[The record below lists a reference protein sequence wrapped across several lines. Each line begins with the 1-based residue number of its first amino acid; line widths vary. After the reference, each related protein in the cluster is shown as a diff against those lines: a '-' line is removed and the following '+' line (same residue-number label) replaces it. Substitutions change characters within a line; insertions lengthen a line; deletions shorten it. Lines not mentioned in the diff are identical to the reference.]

1 MGKILT
7 ASVSALLL
15 LGSLSAFAA
24 TNTYTDPDSG
34 FKLKAQPS
42 WMEIGGKNFYGLA
55 NKPDKKETSLNVICA
70 FTAKEVE
77 EVTGKKFTTEEFISK
92 FKDLQVLER
101 NELSPDKVNYMLFMP
116 DPYEI
121 KMDNKLSLAP
131 KELLDN
137 STISISTNKTGKQ
150 PYVYLHIIGKGN
162 TDTFHNLR
170 RSVDMQIA
178 ITSAN
183 NMLYTVVSTFPLP
196 NLKAQKDKIEEATP
210 FSKKKIR
217 NELTDGNR
225 DKINGYIA
233 SRKAFLKGLS
243 FFAPVKDTVPYGFND
258 ELLGGRIKLPETWAY
273 AQVNDDT
280 IDINIPV
287 KITLAMP
294 WGGVSEFLV
303 PTKNANYVPDKDDA
317 GNAPDSKNESTV
329 QDIKRTDIETDTD
342 ASDNIPDEIAGE
354 KSLSKE
360 DVLKIKF
367 QKISEVALFAS
378 SKAKDKNTFSELF
391 NNPFLTNLLID
402 KFINEGLNHPSVKEY
417 VDFKEINT
425 RSDFSNN
432 YGTIKLSGIG
442 SVKDRFNFNL
452 NANAMVTPQTFGLTA
467 YISKDEKKLDPEL
480 EKTFGNIKLGR

>member
-24 TNTYTDPDSG
+24 TNTYTDLDSG
-34 FKLKAQPS
+34 FKLKSQPS
-42 WMEIGGKNFYGLA
+42 WMEIGGKNFYGLS
-55 NKPDKKETSLNVICA
+55 NKPDKKEASLNVICA

-77 EVTGKKFTTEEFISK
+77 EATGKKFSTKEFLNK
-92 FKDLQVLER
+92 YKDLQILER
-101 NELSPDKVNYMLFMP
+101 NNLSPDKVDYTLFMP

-121 KMDNKLSLAP
+121 KADNKLSLAP

-137 STISISTNKTGKQ
+137 STISISTNKNGKQ
-150 PYVYLHIIGKGN
+150 PYVYLHIVDKGN
-162 TDTFHNLR
+162 SDPLKRLR
-170 RSVDMQIA
+170 RSLDMQIA

-183 NMLYTVVSTFPLP
+183 NMLYAVVSTFPLP

-210 FSKKKIR
+210 FSKKKVR
-217 NELTDGNR
+217 SEFTDGNK
-225 DKINGYIA
+225 DMIDGYVA

-280 IDINIPV
+280 IDNNIPV

-303 PTKNANYVPDKDDA
+303 PQEKTEAATDKDDDNAPDKKGPDAAQDKEKA
-317 GNAPDSKNESTV
+317 GNAPAAE
-329 QDIKRTDIETDTD
+329 DT
-342 ASDNIPDEIAGE
+342 G

-360 DVLKIKF
+360 DISKINF
-367 QKISEVALFAS
+367 QKISELALFAS
-378 SKAKDKNTFSELF
+378 SKTKDNNSFSELF

-402 KFINEGLNHPSVKEY
+402 KFINEGLKHPSVKEY
-417 VDFKEINT
+417 VDFKAINT
-425 RSDFSNN
+425 KSNFTNN
-432 YGTIKLSGIG
+432 YGTIELSGNG
-442 SVKDRFNFNL
+442 SVKNNFNFNL
-452 NANAMVTPQTFGLTA
+452 NANAMFTPQTFGLTA
-467 YISKDEKKLDPEL
+467 YISKDEKIMDPEL
-480 EKTFGNIKLGR
+480 EKIFGSIKLLTK

>member
-1 MGKILT
+1 MDKILT

-77 EVTGKKFTTEEFISK
+77 EATGKKFSTEEFLSK
-92 FKDLQVLER
+92 YKDLQVLER
-101 NELSPDKVNYMLFMP
+101 NNLSPDKVNYTLFMP

-121 KMDNKLSLAP
+121 KADNKLSLAP

-137 STISISTNKTGKQ
+137 STISISTNKNGKQ
-150 PYVYLHIIGKGN
+150 PYVYLHIVDNGKE
-162 TDTFHNLR
+162 DTLKSLH

-183 NMLYTVVSTFPLP
+183 NMLYAVVSTFPLP
-196 NLKAQKDKIEEATP
+196 NLKVQKDKIEEATP
-210 FSKKKIR
+210 FSKKKVR
-217 NELTDGNR
+217 SEFTDGNKDR
-225 DKINGYIA
+225 LNGYIA

-243 FFAPVKDTVPYGFND
+243 FFEPEKDTVPYGFND

-303 PTKNANYVPDKDDA
+303 PQKNADNAAEKNDD
-317 GNAPDSKNESTV
+317 D
-329 QDIKRTDIETDTD
+329 
-342 ASDNIPDEIAGE
+342 

-360 DVLKIKF
+360 DISKINF
-367 QKISEVALFAS
+367 QKISEAVLFAS

-402 KFINEGLNHPSVKEY
+402 KFINEGLKHPSVKEY
-417 VDFKEINT
+417 VDFKAINT
-425 RSDFSNN
+425 KSNFTNN
-432 YGTIKLSGIG
+432 YGTIELSGNG
-442 SVKDRFNFNL
+442 SVKNNFKFNL
-452 NANAMVTPQTFGLTA
+452 NANAMFTPQTFGLTA
-467 YISKDEKKLDPEL
+467 YISKDEKKMDSEL
-480 EKTFGNIKLGR
+480 EKIFGSIKLHSK

>member
-1 MGKILT
+1 MGRILT
-7 ASVSALLL
+7 ASVSSLLL

-24 TNTYTDPDSG
+24 TNTYTDADSG
-34 FKLKAQPS
+34 FKLKSQPS

-77 EVTGKKFTTEEFISK
+77 EATGKKFSTEEFLSK
-92 FKDLQVLER
+92 YKDLQVLER
-101 NELSPDKVNYMLFMP
+101 NELSPDKVNYKLFMP

-121 KMDNKLSLAP
+121 KADNKLSLAP

-137 STISISTNKTGKQ
+137 STISISTNKNGKQ
-150 PYVYLHIIGKGN
+150 PYVYLHIVDKGN
-162 TDTFHNLR
+162 TDTLKSLR
-170 RSVDMQIA
+170 RSLDMQIA

-196 NLKAQKDKIEEATP
+196 NLQAQKDIIEEATP
-210 FSKKKIR
+210 FSKKKVR
-217 NELTDGNR
+217 SQFTDGNKDR
-225 DKINGYIA
+225 LNGYVA

-243 FFAPVKDTVPYGFND
+243 FFAPVKDTIPFGFND

-280 IDINIPV
+280 IDLNIPV

-294 WGGVSEFLV
+294 WSGVSEFLA
-303 PTKNANYVPDKDDA
+303 PQEKTDTETDKDDTE
-317 GNAPDSKNESTV
+317 NAPDKKV
-329 QDIKRTDIETDTD
+329 TD
-342 ASDNIPDEIAGE
+342 AAQDRENIENIPATACAR
-354 KSLSKE
+354 KSLNKE
-360 DVLKIKF
+360 DISKINF
-367 QKISEVALFAS
+367 QKISETVFFAS
-378 SKAKDKNTFSELF
+378 SKTKDKNTFSELF

-417 VDFKEINT
+417 VDFKKINT
-425 RSDFSNN
+425 KSNFSNN
-432 YGTIKLSGIG
+432 YGTIELSGNG
-442 SVKDRFNFNL
+442 SVKDNFKFNL

-467 YISKDEKKLDPEL
+467 YISRDEKKMDPEL
-480 EKTFGNIKLGR
+480 EKIFGSIKLRR

>member
-24 TNTYTDPDSG
+24 TNTYTDMDSG
-34 FKLKAQPS
+34 FKLKSQPS

-55 NKPDKKETSLNVICA
+55 NKPDKKEVSLNVICA
-70 FTAKEVE
+70 YTAKEVE
-77 EVTGKKFTTEEFISK
+77 EVTGKKFSTEEFIRK

-121 KMDNKLSLAP
+121 KADNKLSLAP

-137 STISISTNKTGKQ
+137 STISISTNKNGKQ
-150 PYVYLHIIGKGN
+150 PYVYLHIVDKGN
-162 TDTFHNLR
+162 TDTLKSLR
-170 RSVDMQIA
+170 RSLDMQIA

-196 NLKAQKDKIEEATP
+196 NLQAQKDKIEEATP
-210 FSKKKIR
+210 FSKKKVR
-217 NELTDGNR
+217 SEFTDGN
-225 DKINGYIA
+225 KEKLNSYVA

-243 FFAPVKDTVPYGFND
+243 FFAPVKDTVPFGFND
-258 ELLGGRIKLPETWAY
+258 ELLGGRVKLPETWAY

-280 IDINIPV
+280 IDLNIPV

-294 WGGVSEFLV
+294 WSGVSEFLA
-303 PTKNANYVPDKDDA
+303 PQEKEEAAADKDDA
-317 GNAPDSKNESTV
+317 GNAPDKNAADAP
-329 QDIKRTDIETDTD
+329 QDKENASNTTATEDT
-342 ASDNIPDEIAGE
+342 G
-354 KSLSKE
+354 KSLNKE
-360 DVLKIKF
+360 DISKINF

-378 SKAKDKNTFSELF
+378 SKTKDKNTFSELF
-391 NNPFLTNLLID
+391 NNPFLTNMLID
-402 KFINEGLNHPSVKEY
+402 KFINEGLKHPSVKEY
-417 VDFKEINT
+417 VDFKKITTN
-425 RSDFSNN
+425 SNFSNN
-432 YGTIKLSGIG
+432 YGTISLSGNG
-442 SVKDRFNFNL
+442 SVKDNFKFNL

-467 YISKDEKKLDPEL
+467 YISRDEKIMDPEL
-480 EKTFGNIKLGR
+480 EKVLGSIKLRR

>member
-77 EVTGKKFTTEEFISK
+77 EATGKKFSTEEFLSK
-92 FKDLQVLER
+92 YKDLQVLER
-101 NELSPDKVNYMLFMP
+101 NNLSPDKVNYTLFMP

-121 KMDNKLSLAP
+121 KADNKLSLAP

-137 STISISTNKTGKQ
+137 STISISTNKNGKQ
-150 PYVYLHIIGKGN
+150 PYVYLHIVDNRKE
-162 TDTFHNLR
+162 DTLKSLR

-183 NMLYTVVSTFPLP
+183 NMLYAVVSTFPLP
-196 NLKAQKDKIEEATP
+196 NLKVQKDKIEEATP
-210 FSKKKIR
+210 FSKKKVR
-217 NELTDGNR
+217 SEFTDGNKDR
-225 DKINGYIA
+225 LNGYIV

-243 FFAPVKDTVPYGFND
+243 FFEPEKDTVPYGFND

-303 PTKNANYVPDKDDA
+303 PQNNADNAAENKDD
-317 GNAPDSKNESTV
+317 D
-329 QDIKRTDIETDTD
+329 
-342 ASDNIPDEIAGE
+342 

-360 DVLKIKF
+360 DVLKINF
-367 QKISEVALFAS
+367 QKISEAVLFAS

-402 KFINEGLNHPSVKEY
+402 KFINEGLKHPSVKEY
-417 VDFKEINT
+417 VDFNAINT
-425 RSDFSNN
+425 KSNFTNN
-432 YGTIKLSGIG
+432 YGTIELSGNG
-442 SVKDRFNFNL
+442 SVKNNFKFNL
-452 NANAMVTPQTFGLTA
+452 NANAMFTPQTFGLTA
-467 YISKDEKKLDPEL
+467 YISKDEKKMDPEL
-480 EKTFGNIKLGR
+480 EKIIGSIKLLSK

>member
-77 EVTGKKFTTEEFISK
+77 EATGKKFSTEEFLSK
-92 FKDLQVLER
+92 YKDLQVLER
-101 NELSPDKVNYMLFMP
+101 NNLSPDKVNYTLFMP

-121 KMDNKLSLAP
+121 KADNKLSLAP

-137 STISISTNKTGKQ
+137 STISISTNKNGKQ
-150 PYVYLHIIGKGN
+150 PYVYLHIVDNGKE
-162 TDTFHNLR
+162 DTLKSLR

-183 NMLYTVVSTFPLP
+183 NMLYAIVSTFPLP

-210 FSKKKIR
+210 FSKKKVR
-217 NELTDGNR
+217 SEFTDGNKDR
-225 DKINGYIA
+225 LNGYIA

-243 FFAPVKDTVPYGFND
+243 FFEPEKDTVPYGFND

-287 KITLAMP
+287 KITLTMP

-303 PTKNANYVPDKDDA
+303 PQNNADNAAEKKDD
-317 GNAPDSKNESTV
+317 D
-329 QDIKRTDIETDTD
+329 
-342 ASDNIPDEIAGE
+342 

-360 DVLKIKF
+360 DILKINF
-367 QKISEVALFAS
+367 QKISEAVLFAS
-378 SKAKDKNTFSELF
+378 SKAKNKNTFSELF

-402 KFINEGLNHPSVKEY
+402 KFINEGLKHPSVKEY
-417 VDFKEINT
+417 VDFKAINT
-425 RSDFSNN
+425 KSNFTNN
-432 YGTIKLSGIG
+432 YGTIELSGNG
-442 SVKDRFNFNL
+442 SVKNNFKFNL
-452 NANAMVTPQTFGLTA
+452 NANAMFTPQTFGLTA
-467 YISKDEKKLDPEL
+467 YISKDEKKMDPEL
-480 EKTFGNIKLGR
+480 EKIIGNIKLLSK

>member
-77 EVTGKKFTTEEFISK
+77 EATGKKFSTEEFLSK
-92 FKDLQVLER
+92 YKDLQVLER
-101 NELSPDKVNYMLFMP
+101 NNLSPDKVNYTLFMP

-121 KMDNKLSLAP
+121 KADNKLSLAP

-137 STISISTNKTGKQ
+137 STISISTNKNGKQ
-150 PYVYLHIIGKGN
+150 PYVYLHIVDNGKE
-162 TDTFHNLR
+162 DTLKSLH

-183 NMLYTVVSTFPLP
+183 NMLYAVVSTFPLP

-210 FSKKKIR
+210 FSKKKVR
-217 NELTDGNR
+217 SEFTDGNKDR
-225 DKINGYIA
+225 LNGYIA

-243 FFAPVKDTVPYGFND
+243 FFEPEKDTVPYGFND

-303 PTKNANYVPDKDDA
+303 PQNNADNAAENKDD
-317 GNAPDSKNESTV
+317 D
-329 QDIKRTDIETDTD
+329 
-342 ASDNIPDEIAGE
+342 

-360 DVLKIKF
+360 DVLKINF
-367 QKISEVALFAS
+367 QKISEAVLFAS

-402 KFINEGLNHPSVKEY
+402 KFINEGLKHPSVKEY
-417 VDFKEINT
+417 VDFNAINT
-425 RSDFSNN
+425 KSNFTNN
-432 YGTIKLSGIG
+432 YGTIELSGNG
-442 SVKDRFNFNL
+442 SVKNNFKFNL
-452 NANAMVTPQTFGLTA
+452 NANAMFTPQTFGLTA
-467 YISKDEKKLDPEL
+467 YISKDEKKMDPEL
-480 EKTFGNIKLGR
+480 EKIIGNIKLLSK

>member
-77 EVTGKKFTTEEFISK
+77 EATGKKFSTEEFLSK
-92 FKDLQVLER
+92 YKDLQVLER
-101 NELSPDKVNYMLFMP
+101 NNLSPDKVNYTLFMP

-121 KMDNKLSLAP
+121 KADNKLSLAP

-137 STISISTNKTGKQ
+137 STISISTNKNGKQ
-150 PYVYLHIIGKGN
+150 PYVYLHIVDNGKE
-162 TDTFHNLR
+162 DTLKSLR

-183 NMLYTVVSTFPLP
+183 NMLYAIVSTFPLP

-210 FSKKKIR
+210 FSKKKVR
-217 NELTDGNR
+217 SEFTDGNKDR
-225 DKINGYIA
+225 LNGYIA

-243 FFAPVKDTVPYGFND
+243 FFEPEKDTVPYGFND

-280 IDINIPV
+280 SDINIPV
-287 KITLAMP
+287 KITLTMP

-303 PTKNANYVPDKDDA
+303 PQNNADNAAEKKDD
-317 GNAPDSKNESTV
+317 D
-329 QDIKRTDIETDTD
+329 
-342 ASDNIPDEIAGE
+342 

-360 DVLKIKF
+360 DILKINF
-367 QKISEVALFAS
+367 QKISEAVLFAS
-378 SKAKDKNTFSELF
+378 SKAKNKNTFSELF

-402 KFINEGLNHPSVKEY
+402 KFINEGLKHPSVKEY
-417 VDFKEINT
+417 VDFKAINT
-425 RSDFSNN
+425 KSNFTNN
-432 YGTIKLSGIG
+432 YGTIELSGNG
-442 SVKDRFNFNL
+442 SVKNNFKFNL
-452 NANAMVTPQTFGLTA
+452 NANAMFTPQTFGLTA
-467 YISKDEKKLDPEL
+467 YISKDEKKMDPEL
-480 EKTFGNIKLGR
+480 EKIIGNIKLLSK

>member
-77 EVTGKKFTTEEFISK
+77 EATGEKFSTEEFLK
-92 FKDLQVLER
+92 KYKDLQVLER

-121 KMDNKLSLAP
+121 KADNKLSLAP

-137 STISISTNKTGKQ
+137 STISISTNKNVKQ
-150 PYVYLHIIGKGN
+150 PYVYLHIVDKGN
-162 TDTFHNLR
+162 TDTLKSLH

-183 NMLYTVVSTFPLP
+183 NMLYAVVSTFPLP

-210 FSKKKIR
+210 FSKKKVR
-217 NELTDGNR
+217 SEFTDENKDR
-225 DKINGYIA
+225 LNGYIA

-243 FFAPVKDTVPYGFND
+243 FFKPEKDTVPYGFND

-294 WGGVSEFLV
+294 WGGVSEFLA
-303 PTKNANYVPDKDDA
+303 PQEKT
-317 GNAPDSKNESTV
+317 GNAADINDSGNATGKNE
-329 QDIKRTDIETDTD
+329 
-342 ASDNIPDEIAGE
+342 ADNLLNPEDNG
-354 KSLSKE
+354 KSLNKE
-360 DVLKIKF
+360 DISKINF
-367 QKISEVALFAS
+367 QKISEVAFFAS

-402 KFINEGLNHPSVKEY
+402 KFINEGLKHPSVKEY
-417 VDFKEINT
+417 VDFNAINT
-425 RSDFSNN
+425 KSNFTNN
-432 YGTIKLSGIG
+432 YGTIELSGNG
-442 SVKDRFNFNL
+442 SVKNNFKFNL
-452 NANAMVTPQTFGLTA
+452 NANAMFTPQTFGLAA
-467 YISKDEKKLDPEL
+467 YISKDENKLDPEL
-480 EKTFGNIKLGR
+480 QKIFGSIKLLTK

>member
-24 TNTYTDPDSG
+24 TNTYTNPDSG
-34 FKLKAQPS
+34 FKLKSQPS

-77 EVTGKKFTTEEFISK
+77 EATGEKFSTEEFLK
-92 FKDLQVLER
+92 KYKDLQVLER

-121 KMDNKLSLAP
+121 KADNKLSLAP

-137 STISISTNKTGKQ
+137 STISISTNKNVKQ
-150 PYVYLHIIGKGN
+150 PYVYLHIVDKGN
-162 TDTFHNLR
+162 TDTLKSLH

-183 NMLYTVVSTFPLP
+183 NMLYAVVSTFPLP

-210 FSKKKIR
+210 FSKKKVR
-217 NELTDGNR
+217 SEFTDENKDR
-225 DKINGYIA
+225 LNGYIA

-243 FFAPVKDTVPYGFND
+243 FFKPEKDTVPYGFND

-294 WGGVSEFLV
+294 WGGVSEFLA
-303 PTKNANYVPDKDDA
+303 PQEKA
-317 GNAPDSKNESTV
+317 GNAADINDSGNATGKKE
-329 QDIKRTDIETDTD
+329 
-342 ASDNIPDEIAGE
+342 ADNVLNPEDNG
-354 KSLSKE
+354 KSLNKE
-360 DVLKIKF
+360 DISKINF
-367 QKISEVALFAS
+367 QKISEAALFAS
-378 SKAKDKNTFSELF
+378 SKTKDKNTFSELF

-402 KFINEGLNHPSVKEY
+402 KFINEGLKHPSVKEY
-417 VDFKEINT
+417 VDFKAINT
-425 RSDFSNN
+425 KSNFTNN
-432 YGTIKLSGIG
+432 YGTIELSGNG
-442 SVKDRFNFNL
+442 SVKNNFKFNL
-452 NANAMVTPQTFGLTA
+452 NANAMFTPQTFGLAA
-467 YISKDEKKLDPEL
+467 YISKDENKLDPEL
-480 EKTFGNIKLGR
+480 QKIFGSIKLLTK

>member
-15 LGSLSAFAA
+15 LGSLSAFAK
-24 TNTYTDPDSG
+24 TITYTDPDSG

-77 EVTGKKFTTEEFISK
+77 EATGKKFSTEEFLSK
-92 FKDLQVLER
+92 YKDLQVLER

-121 KMDNKLSLAP
+121 KADNKLSLAP

-137 STISISTNKTGKQ
+137 STISISTNKNGKQ
-150 PYVYLHIIGKGN
+150 PYVYLHIVDNGKE
-162 TDTFHNLR
+162 DTLKSLH

-183 NMLYTVVSTFPLP
+183 NMLYAVVSTFPLP

-210 FSKKKIR
+210 FSKKKVR
-217 NELTDGNR
+217 SEFTDENKDR
-225 DKINGYIA
+225 LNGYIA

-243 FFAPVKDTVPYGFND
+243 FFKPEKDTVPYGFND

-287 KITLAMP
+287 KITLTMP
-294 WGGVSEFLV
+294 WGGISEFLV
-303 PTKNANYVPDKDDA
+303 PQKNADNTAEKNDD
-317 GNAPDSKNESTV
+317 D
-329 QDIKRTDIETDTD
+329 
-342 ASDNIPDEIAGE
+342 

-360 DVLKIKF
+360 DISKINF
-367 QKISEVALFAS
+367 QKISEAVLFAS

-402 KFINEGLNHPSVKEY
+402 KFINEGLKHPSVKEY
-417 VDFKEINT
+417 VDFNAINT
-425 RSDFSNN
+425 KSNFTNN
-432 YGTIKLSGIG
+432 YGTIELSGNG
-442 SVKDRFNFNL
+442 SVKNNFKFNL
-452 NANAMVTPQTFGLTA
+452 NANAMFTPQTFGLTA
-467 YISKDEKKLDPEL
+467 YISKDEKKMDTEL
-480 EKTFGNIKLGR
+480 EKIFGSIKLLSK

>member
-77 EVTGKKFTTEEFISK
+77 EATGKKFSTEEFLSK
-92 FKDLQVLER
+92 YKDLQVLER
-101 NELSPDKVNYMLFMP
+101 NNLSPDKVNYTLFMP

-121 KMDNKLSLAP
+121 KADNKLSLAP

-137 STISISTNKTGKQ
+137 STISISTNKNGKQ
-150 PYVYLHIIGKGN
+150 PYVYLHIVDNGKE
-162 TDTFHNLR
+162 DTLKSLR

-183 NMLYTVVSTFPLP
+183 NMLYAIVSTFPLP

-210 FSKKKIR
+210 FSKKKVR
-217 NELTDGNR
+217 SEFTDGNKDR
-225 DKINGYIA
+225 LNGYIA

-243 FFAPVKDTVPYGFND
+243 FFEPEKDTVPYGFND

-287 KITLAMP
+287 KITLTMP

-303 PTKNANYVPDKDDA
+303 PQNNADNGAENKDD
-317 GNAPDSKNESTV
+317 D
-329 QDIKRTDIETDTD
+329 
-342 ASDNIPDEIAGE
+342 

-360 DVLKIKF
+360 DILKINF
-367 QKISEVALFAS
+367 QKISEVVLFAS

-402 KFINEGLNHPSVKEY
+402 KFINEGLKHPSVKEY
-417 VDFKEINT
+417 VDFKAINT
-425 RSDFSNN
+425 KSNFTNN
-432 YGTIKLSGIG
+432 YGTIELSGNG
-442 SVKDRFNFNL
+442 SVKNNFKFNL
-452 NANAMVTPQTFGLTA
+452 NANAMFTPQTFGLTA
-467 YISKDEKKLDPEL
+467 YISKDEKKMDPEL
-480 EKTFGNIKLGR
+480 EKIFGSIKLHSK

>member
-77 EVTGKKFTTEEFISK
+77 EATGKKFSTEEFLSK
-92 FKDLQVLER
+92 YKDLQVLER
-101 NELSPDKVNYMLFMP
+101 NNLSPDKVNYTLFMP

-121 KMDNKLSLAP
+121 KADNKLSLAP

-137 STISISTNKTGKQ
+137 STISISTNKNGKQ
-150 PYVYLHIIGKGN
+150 PYVYLHIVDNGKE
-162 TDTFHNLR
+162 DTLKSLR

-183 NMLYTVVSTFPLP
+183 NMLYAIVSTFPLP

-210 FSKKKIR
+210 FSKKKVR
-217 NELTDGNR
+217 SEFTDGNKDR
-225 DKINGYIA
+225 LNGYIA

-243 FFAPVKDTVPYGFND
+243 FFEPEKDTVPYGFND

-287 KITLAMP
+287 KITLTMP

-303 PTKNANYVPDKDDA
+303 PQNNADNGAENKDD
-317 GNAPDSKNESTV
+317 D
-329 QDIKRTDIETDTD
+329 
-342 ASDNIPDEIAGE
+342 

-360 DVLKIKF
+360 DILKINF
-367 QKISEVALFAS
+367 QKISEAVLFAS
-378 SKAKDKNTFSELF
+378 SKAKNKNTFSELF

-402 KFINEGLNHPSVKEY
+402 KFINEGLKHPSVKEY
-417 VDFKEINT
+417 VDFKAINT
-425 RSDFSNN
+425 KSNFTNN
-432 YGTIKLSGIG
+432 YGTIELSGNG
-442 SVKDRFNFNL
+442 SVKNNFKFNL
-452 NANAMVTPQTFGLTA
+452 NANAMFTPQTFGLTA
-467 YISKDEKKLDPEL
+467 YISKDEKKMDPEL
-480 EKTFGNIKLGR
+480 EKIFGSIKLHSK

>member
-1 MGKILT
+1 MDKILT

-77 EVTGKKFTTEEFISK
+77 EATGKKFSTEEFLSK
-92 FKDLQVLER
+92 YKDLQVLER
-101 NELSPDKVNYMLFMP
+101 NNLSPDKVNYTLFMP

-121 KMDNKLSLAP
+121 KADNKLSLAP

-137 STISISTNKTGKQ
+137 STISISTNKNGKQ
-150 PYVYLHIIGKGN
+150 PYVYLHIVDKGN
-162 TDTFHNLR
+162 TDTLKSLR
-170 RSVDMQIA
+170 RSLDMQIA

-196 NLKAQKDKIEEATP
+196 NLQAQKDIIEEATP
-210 FSKKKIR
+210 FSKKKVR
-217 NELTDGNR
+217 SQFTDGNKDR
-225 DKINGYIA
+225 LNGYVA

-243 FFAPVKDTVPYGFND
+243 FFAPVKDTIPFGFND

-280 IDINIPV
+280 IDLNLPV

-294 WGGVSEFLV
+294 WSGVSEFLA
-303 PTKNANYVPDKDDA
+303 PQEKTDTETDKDDTE
-317 GNAPDSKNESTV
+317 NAPDKKV
-329 QDIKRTDIETDTD
+329 TD
-342 ASDNIPDEIAGE
+342 AAQDRENIENIPATACAR
-354 KSLSKE
+354 KSLNKE
-360 DVLKIKF
+360 DISKINF
-367 QKISEVALFAS
+367 QKISETVFFAS
-378 SKAKDKNTFSELF
+378 SKTKDKNTFSELF

-417 VDFKEINT
+417 VDFKKINT
-425 RSDFSNN
+425 KSNFSNN
-432 YGTIKLSGIG
+432 YGTIELSGNG
-442 SVKDRFNFNL
+442 SVKDNFKFNL

-467 YISKDEKKLDPEL
+467 YISRDEKKMDPEL
-480 EKTFGNIKLGR
+480 EKIFGSIKLRR

>member
-1 MGKILT
+1 MGRILT
-7 ASVSALLL
+7 ASVSSLLL

-24 TNTYTDPDSG
+24 TNTYTDADSG
-34 FKLKAQPS
+34 FKLKSQPS

-55 NKPDKKETSLNVICA
+55 NKPDKKEASLNVICA

-77 EVTGKKFTTEEFISK
+77 EATGEKFSTEEFLSK
-92 FKDLQVLER
+92 YKDLQVLER
-101 NELSPDKVNYMLFMP
+101 NELSPDKVNYKLFMP

-121 KMDNKLSLAP
+121 KADNKLSLAP

-137 STISISTNKTGKQ
+137 STISISTNKNGKQ
-150 PYVYLHIIGKGN
+150 PYVYLHIVDNRKE
-162 TDTFHNLR
+162 DTLKSLR

-183 NMLYTVVSTFPLP
+183 NMLYAVVSTFPLP
-196 NLKAQKDKIEEATP
+196 NLKVQKDKIEEATP
-210 FSKKKIR
+210 FSKKKVR
-217 NELTDGNR
+217 SEFTDGNKDR
-225 DKINGYIA
+225 LNGYIV

-243 FFAPVKDTVPYGFND
+243 FFEPEKDTVPYGFND

-303 PTKNANYVPDKDDA
+303 PQNNADNAAENKDD
-317 GNAPDSKNESTV
+317 D
-329 QDIKRTDIETDTD
+329 
-342 ASDNIPDEIAGE
+342 

-360 DVLKIKF
+360 DVLKINF
-367 QKISEVALFAS
+367 QKISEAVLFAS

-402 KFINEGLNHPSVKEY
+402 KFINEGLKHPSVKEY
-417 VDFKEINT
+417 VDFKAINT
-425 RSDFSNN
+425 KSNFTNN
-432 YGTIKLSGIG
+432 YGTIELSSNG
-442 SVKDRFNFNL
+442 SVKNYFKFNL
-452 NANAMVTPQTFGLTA
+452 NANAMFTPQTFGLTA
-467 YISKDEKKLDPEL
+467 YISKDEKKMDPEL
-480 EKTFGNIKLGR
+480 EKIIGNIKLLSK

>member
-77 EVTGKKFTTEEFISK
+77 EATGKKFSTEEFLSK
-92 FKDLQVLER
+92 YKDLQVLER
-101 NELSPDKVNYMLFMP
+101 NNLSPDKVNYTLFMP

-121 KMDNKLSLAP
+121 KADNKLSLAP

-137 STISISTNKTGKQ
+137 STISISTNKNGKQ
-150 PYVYLHIIGKGN
+150 PYVYLHIVDNRKE
-162 TDTFHNLR
+162 DTLKSLR

-183 NMLYTVVSTFPLP
+183 NMLYAVVSTFPLP
-196 NLKAQKDKIEEATP
+196 NLKVQKDKIEEATP
-210 FSKKKIR
+210 FSKKKVR
-217 NELTDGNR
+217 SEFTDGNKDR
-225 DKINGYIA
+225 LNGYIV

-243 FFAPVKDTVPYGFND
+243 FFEPEKDTVPYGFND

-303 PTKNANYVPDKDDA
+303 PQNNADNAAENKDD
-317 GNAPDSKNESTV
+317 D
-329 QDIKRTDIETDTD
+329 
-342 ASDNIPDEIAGE
+342 

-360 DVLKIKF
+360 DVLKINF
-367 QKISEVALFAS
+367 QKISEAVLFAS

-402 KFINEGLNHPSVKEY
+402 KFINEGLKHPSVKEY
-417 VDFKEINT
+417 VDFKAINT
-425 RSDFSNN
+425 KSNFTNN
-432 YGTIKLSGIG
+432 YGTIELSSNG
-442 SVKDRFNFNL
+442 SVKNYFKFNL
-452 NANAMVTPQTFGLTA
+452 NANAMFTPQTFGLTA
-467 YISKDEKKLDPEL
+467 YISKDEKKMDPEL
-480 EKTFGNIKLGR
+480 EKIIGNIKLLSK

>member
-34 FKLKAQPS
+34 FKLKSHPS

-77 EVTGKKFTTEEFISK
+77 EATGEKFSTEEFLK
-92 FKDLQVLER
+92 KYKDLQVLER

-121 KMDNKLSLAP
+121 KADNKLSLAP

-137 STISISTNKTGKQ
+137 STISISTNKNGKQ
-150 PYVYLHIIGKGN
+150 PYVYLHIVDKGN
-162 TDTFHNLR
+162 TDTLKSLH

-183 NMLYTVVSTFPLP
+183 NMLYAVVSTFPLP

-210 FSKKKIR
+210 FSKKKVR
-217 NELTDGNR
+217 SEFTDENKDR
-225 DKINGYIA
+225 LNGYIA

-243 FFAPVKDTVPYGFND
+243 FFKPEKDTVPYGFND
-258 ELLGGRIKLPETWAY
+258 ELLGGRIKLPESWAY

-294 WGGVSEFLV
+294 WGGVSEFLA
-303 PTKNANYVPDKDDA
+303 PQEKT
-317 GNAPDSKNESTV
+317 GNAADINDSGNATGKNE
-329 QDIKRTDIETDTD
+329 
-342 ASDNIPDEIAGE
+342 ADNLLNPEDNG
-354 KSLSKE
+354 KSLNKE
-360 DVLKIKF
+360 DISKINF
-367 QKISEVALFAS
+367 QKISEAALFAS

-402 KFINEGLNHPSVKEY
+402 KFINEGLKHPSVKEY

-425 RSDFSNN
+425 KSNFINN
-432 YGTIKLSGIG
+432 YGTI
-442 SVKDRFNFNL
+442 
-452 NANAMVTPQTFGLTA
+452 
-467 YISKDEKKLDPEL
+467 
-480 EKTFGNIKLGR
+480 

>member
-77 EVTGKKFTTEEFISK
+77 EATGKKFSTEEFLSK
-92 FKDLQVLER
+92 YKDLQVLER
-101 NELSPDKVNYMLFMP
+101 NNLSPDKVNYTLFMP

-121 KMDNKLSLAP
+121 KADNKLSLAP

-137 STISISTNKTGKQ
+137 STISISTNKNGKQ
-150 PYVYLHIIGKGN
+150 PYVYLHIVDNGKE
-162 TDTFHNLR
+162 DTLKSLR

-183 NMLYTVVSTFPLP
+183 NMLYAIVSTFPLP

-210 FSKKKIR
+210 FSKKKVR
-217 NELTDGNR
+217 SEFTDGNKDR
-225 DKINGYIA
+225 LNGYIA

-243 FFAPVKDTVPYGFND
+243 FFEPEKDTVPYGFND

-287 KITLAMP
+287 KITLTMP

-303 PTKNANYVPDKDDA
+303 PQNNADNGAENKDD
-317 GNAPDSKNESTV
+317 D
-329 QDIKRTDIETDTD
+329 
-342 ASDNIPDEIAGE
+342 

-360 DVLKIKF
+360 DILKINF
-367 QKISEVALFAS
+367 QKISEAVLFAS
-378 SKAKDKNTFSELF
+378 SKAKNKNTFSELF

-402 KFINEGLNHPSVKEY
+402 KFINERLKHPSVKEY
-417 VDFKEINT
+417 VDFKAINT
-425 RSDFSNN
+425 KSNFTNN
-432 YGTIKLSGIG
+432 YGTIELSGNG
-442 SVKDRFNFNL
+442 SVKNNFKFNL
-452 NANAMVTPQTFGLTA
+452 NANAMFTPQTFGLTA
-467 YISKDEKKLDPEL
+467 YISKDEKKMDPEL
-480 EKTFGNIKLGR
+480 EKIFGSIKLHSK

>member
-77 EVTGKKFTTEEFISK
+77 EATGKKFSTEEFLSK
-92 FKDLQVLER
+92 YKDLQVLER
-101 NELSPDKVNYMLFMP
+101 NNLSPDKVNYTLFMP

-121 KMDNKLSLAP
+121 KADNKLSLAP

-137 STISISTNKTGKQ
+137 STISISTNKNGKQ
-150 PYVYLHIIGKGN
+150 PYVYLHIVDNRKE
-162 TDTFHNLR
+162 DTLKSLR

-183 NMLYTVVSTFPLP
+183 NMLYAVVSTFPLP
-196 NLKAQKDKIEEATP
+196 NLKVQKDKIEEATP
-210 FSKKKIR
+210 FSKKKVR
-217 NELTDGNR
+217 SEFTDGNKDR
-225 DKINGYIA
+225 LNGYIA

-243 FFAPVKDTVPYGFND
+243 FFEPEKDTVPYGFND

-303 PTKNANYVPDKDDA
+303 PQNNADNAAENKDD
-317 GNAPDSKNESTV
+317 D
-329 QDIKRTDIETDTD
+329 
-342 ASDNIPDEIAGE
+342 

-360 DVLKIKF
+360 DILKINF
-367 QKISEVALFAS
+367 QKISEVVLFAS

-402 KFINEGLNHPSVKEY
+402 KFINEGLKHPSVKEY
-417 VDFKEINT
+417 VDFKAINT
-425 RSDFSNN
+425 KSNFTNN
-432 YGTIKLSGIG
+432 YGTIELSGNG
-442 SVKDRFNFNL
+442 SVKNNFKFNL
-452 NANAMVTPQTFGLTA
+452 NANAMFTPQTFGLTA
-467 YISKDEKKLDPEL
+467 YISKDEKKMDPEL
-480 EKTFGNIKLGR
+480 EKIIGNIKLLSK

>member
-55 NKPDKKETSLNVICA
+55 NKPDKKEASLNVICA

-77 EVTGKKFTTEEFISK
+77 EATGEKFSTEEFLRK
-92 FKDLQVLER
+92 YKDLQVLER

-121 KMDNKLSLAP
+121 KADNKLSLTP

-137 STISISTNKTGKQ
+137 STISISTNKNGKQ
-150 PYVYLHIIGKGN
+150 PYVYLHIVDKGN
-162 TDTFHNLR
+162 TDTLKSLR

-210 FSKKKIR
+210 FSKKKVR
-217 NELTDGNR
+217 SEFTDGN
-225 DKINGYIA
+225 KEKLNSYIA
-233 SRKAFLKGLS
+233 SRKTFLKGLS
-243 FFAPVKDTVPYGFND
+243 FFAPVKDTVPFGFND
-258 ELLGGRIKLPETWAY
+258 ELLGGRIKLPENWAY
-273 AQVNDDT
+273 AQVNDNT
-280 IDINIPV
+280 LDINIPV
-287 KITLAMP
+287 KVTLAMP
-294 WGGVSEFLV
+294 WSGLSEFLV
-303 PTKNANYVPDKDDA
+303 PQKNADNAAEKKDDA
-317 GNAPDSKNESTV
+317 KP
-329 QDIKRTDIETDTD
+329 
-342 ASDNIPDEIAGE
+342 
-354 KSLSKE
+354 LSKE
-360 DVLKIKF
+360 DISKINF
-367 QKISEVALFAS
+367 QKISEAVLFAS

-402 KFINEGLNHPSVKEY
+402 KFINEGLKHPSVKEY
-417 VDFKEINT
+417 VDFNAINT
-425 RSDFSNN
+425 KSNFTNN
-432 YGTIKLSGIG
+432 YGTIELSGNG
-442 SVKDRFNFNL
+442 SVKNNFKFNL
-452 NANAMVTPQTFGLTA
+452 NANAMFTPQTYGLTA
-467 YISKDEKKLDPEL
+467 YISKNEKKMDTEL
-480 EKTFGNIKLGR
+480 EKIFGSIKLLSK